1 MISILIFTF
10 CIFNQTSI
18 VSLHPIRLVFLIFR
32 TNYYVM
38 EVFEQPGSGTPALNA
53 MAIRDQ
59 CHGNDRKHRTLLA
72 DVDVVPARS
81 RNWYISKSRNELQQE
96 C

>member
-10 CIFNQTSI
+10 RIFNKTSI
-18 VSLHPIRLVFLIFR
+18 VILHPTNLVFLITR
-32 TNYYVM
+32 INYCVM
-38 EVFEQPGSGTPALNA
+38 EVFEQPGSRTPALNV

-59 CHGNDRKHRTLLA
+59 CNGNDRKHRTLLA

-81 RNWYISKSRNELQQE
+81 HNLYMFESRNEMQ
-96 C
+96 

>member
-18 VSLHPIRLVFLIFR
+18 VILHPARFVFLISR
-32 TNYYVM
+32 INYYVM
-38 EVFEQPGSGTPALNA
+38 EVIEQPGSGTPVLNA

-59 CHGNDRKHRTLLA
+59 CHGNDRKHKTLLA
-72 DVDVVPARS
+72 DVEVVPARS
-81 RNWYISKSRNELQQE
+81 HNWYMFKSQNELQQE